1 MTVVDVHKDPQT
13 LTMTLDSLPRTHFR
27 LEVEPVDAAKTRL
40 RIVSTFASAEDM
52 EKLIAMG
59 MDEGIA
65 EAVGQVDA
73 LLASDTSGFE
83 TLHTSGAVLA
93 YDVHPGG
100 GADAPTL
107 LIVGCPMGA
116 DGFATLAGH
125 FVDRTVVT
133 YDPRGAERSRVADG
147 SFTSTPA
154 EHAEDLHRLAQRVSP
169 GRPVD
174 VFASSGGAVNALAWA
189 ERHPEDIRR
198 LVAHEPP
205 LAAAIPD
212 RARAVAAIQNIAE
225 AYQRAG
231 MGVGMAKFISLV
243 SHEGEFEEGFG
254 AGPDPDPALFGLPT
268 EDDGRRDD
276 ALLGRNLNG
285 VNTHEPDYERLRD
298 SGPDVRIAV
307 GEKSGHQYA
316 RRAGEGVAA
325 RLGLEPIVFPGDH
338 AGFLGGEYGQ
348 TGEPDAF
355 AAKLHEVLDT
365 P

>member
-198 LVAHEPP
+198 LWRTSRRWLRRSPIVHGRSPRSRTSRRPTSEP
-205 LAAAIPD
+205 AWASAWRSSSRWSAT
-212 RARAVAAIQNIAE
+212 RASSRRA
-225 AYQRAG
+225 
-231 MGVGMAKFISLV
+231 
-243 SHEGEFEEGFG
+243 
-254 AGPDPDPALFGLPT
+254 
-268 EDDGRRDD
+268 
-276 ALLGRNLNG
+276 
-285 VNTHEPDYERLRD
+285 
-298 SGPDVRIAV
+298 SGPAPIPTRHCSACRPKTTDAATTPC
-307 GEKSGHQYA
+307 SGA
-316 RRAGEGVAA
+316 
-325 RLGLEPIVFPGDH
+325 
-338 AGFLGGEYGQ
+338 
-348 TGEPDAF
+348 T
-355 AAKLHEVLDT
+355 
-365 P
+365 